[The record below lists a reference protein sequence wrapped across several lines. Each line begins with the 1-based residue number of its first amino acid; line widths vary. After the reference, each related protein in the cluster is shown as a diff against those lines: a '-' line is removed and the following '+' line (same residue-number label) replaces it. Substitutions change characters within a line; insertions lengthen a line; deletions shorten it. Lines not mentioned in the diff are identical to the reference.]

1 MLENMSM
8 LGMHSLEVY
17 CTALFVLLRVRFCM
31 FVKQRLIKN
40 TITGAVD
47 KTLLP

>member
-17 CTALFVLLRVRFCM
+17 CTALFVLLHVRFYK
-31 FVKQRLIKN
+31 VKQRLIKN